1 MSVTEPVDVLLTDR
15 EKVPDIRA
23 RSLSERRDNI
33 YPVGVK
39 LYCRQVF
46 EVRSTEKACASR
58 DARLVRPWCNVSEA
72 NSEEL
77 GESFFYYLCS
87 ENQQT

>member
-46 EVRSTEKACASR
+46 EVRSTEKACVNPSSPSNPR
-58 DARLVRPWCNVSEA
+58 RVVVQPSTRVVFF
-72 NSEEL
+72 L
-77 GESFFYYLCS
+77 GGGI
-87 ENQQT
+87 

>member
-33 YPVGVK
+33 YPVGW
-39 LYCRQVF
+39 LFNPRG
-46 EVRSTEKACASR
+46 
-58 DARLVRPWCNVSEA
+58 L
-72 NSEEL
+72 
-77 GESFFYYLCS
+77 FFFGGGYIMMCI
-87 ENQQT
+87 T

>member
-33 YPVGVK
+33 YPVGW
-39 LYCRQVF
+39 LFNPRG
-46 EVRSTEKACASR
+46 
-58 DARLVRPWCNVSEA
+58 L
-72 NSEEL
+72 
-77 GESFFYYLCS
+77 FFFWGGVYNDVHYVIQALLTQDLPTIMFNPLCGLIPL
-87 ENQQT
+87 